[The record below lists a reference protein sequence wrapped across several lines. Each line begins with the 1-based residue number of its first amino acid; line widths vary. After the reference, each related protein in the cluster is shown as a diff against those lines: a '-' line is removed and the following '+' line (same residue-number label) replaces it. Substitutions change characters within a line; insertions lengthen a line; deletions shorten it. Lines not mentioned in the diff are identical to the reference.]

1 MTAPVPP
8 PGDAGTTGDSTCRV
22 TIGILALQG
31 AFAEHSSFLSK
42 LGADVR
48 EVRLPHE
55 FEGLDGIVLPGGES
69 TAMAL
74 IGERWGVFP
83 RLKQWVSEGRPVW
96 GTCAG
101 MILLSDH
108 ALMQKEGGQSL
119 VGGLNVEICRNYF
132 GAQKS
137 SFEVPLDTSVLE
149 LDSGDKKK
157 GETGAAA
164 EAAATNTPYPAVF
177 IRAPA
182 VLEAGPGVDVL
193 CKVAARPCSKAVT
206 VMNAQLQAAKD
217 EGEKGGD
224 DGEGNDA
231 KDADAR
237 RAKRRRLAAFF
248 AEGKPDSSTSAAAG
262 GGSGGGE
269 SGGGGAKEAPE
280 VIVAVRKGNIVGTAF
295 HPELTN
301 DSRWHEYFVRIV
313 KESVNASGGQ
323 GGGAARTA
331 AMAGKAAPVVEAG
344 GVASSTGDAV
354 A

>member
-8 PGDAGTTGDSTCRV
+8 AGEASVTGQPTRRV
-22 TIGILALQG
+22 MIGILALQG
-31 AFAEHSSFLSK
+31 AFAEHSSLLSK

-108 ALMQKEGGQSL
+108 ALMQKKGGQSL

-132 GAQKS
+132 GAQTS
-137 SFEVPLDTSVLE
+137 SFEVPLDTSALATGSVGNK
-149 LDSGDKKK
+149 DGDLANK
-157 GETGAAA
+157 
-164 EAAATNTPYPAVF
+164 NPYPAVF

-193 CKVAARPCSKAVT
+193 CKVRSRPCNKAVT
-206 VMNAQLQAAKD
+206 VMKAQLKEEEA
-217 EGEKGGD
+217 D
-224 DGEGNDA
+224 DRD
-231 KDADAR
+231 DDTR

-248 AEGKPDSSTSAAAG
+248 VEPNPSSAAVAG
-262 GGSGGGE
+262 KGGEAGSGASTGE
-269 SGGGGAKEAPE
+269 KEAPE
-280 VIVAVRKGNIVGTAF
+280 VIVAIRKGNIVGTAF

-313 KESVNASGGQ
+313 KEAVS
-323 GGGAARTA
+323 
-331 AMAGKAAPVVEAG
+331 AGAG
-344 GVASSTGDAV
+344 GVRDAESTTKTPAGAAAAAEAEVAV

>member
-1 MTAPVPP
+1 M
-8 PGDAGTTGDSTCRV
+8 
-22 TIGILALQG
+22 IGILALQG

-48 EVRLPHE
+48 EVRLPHD

-137 SFEVPLDTSVLE
+137 SFEVPLDTSALE
-149 LDSGDKKK
+149 LDSDDKKSDGK
-157 GETGAAA
+157 ASRKT
-164 EAAATNTPYPAVF
+164 TPYPAVF

-182 VLEAGPGVDVL
+182 VLETGPGVDVL
-193 CKVAARPCSKAVT
+193 CRVRARPCSKAVS
-206 VMNAQLQAAKD
+206 VMNAQLQEAGD
-217 EGEKGGD
+217 EGEKGEGD
-224 DGEGNDA
+224 VGRDEV
-231 KDADAR
+231 DAR

-248 AEGKPDSSTSAAAG
+248 AEDQQDSAASAAAADG
-262 GGSGGGE
+262 RGSG
-269 SGGGGAKEAPE
+269 SSNKPREAPE
-280 VIVAVRKGNIVGTAF
+280 VIVAVRKGSIVGTAF

-301 DSRWHEYFVRIV
+301 DSRWHEYFVGIV
-313 KESVNASGGQ
+313 REAVIASAGQ
-323 GGGAARTA
+323 TDAARVAVTA
-331 AMAGKAAPVVEAG
+331 AAAAPAGEAG
-344 GVASSTGDAV
+344 FASTT
-354 A
+354 